1 MNGLCC
7 KQKVTL
13 PLLSWWLIAC
23 FIFLGST
30 VEAKP
35 QENKN
40 LLMNMASDNLM
51 SYWGF
56 DEKPGGN
63 TVLDQSTYGN
73 DGIMKEMNAKNIGVA
88 GRVGSALKFDGTSG
102 YVKVE
107 SRNSLDNWNSMTIA
121 LWINPQGSS
130 VDSYTAIC
138 GTGLGHRSI
147 AGFFALYTSTSPN
160 HLIARITRKSGFSEC
175 SISRCFEMGEW
186 VHVALKWDGK
196 KMYLYKNG
204 VQQGTIG
211 TYSGIVTDS
220 KNMFGIGC
228 VPDRSY
234 RFNGKLDD
242 LRLYNKALSDNQ
254 IMALYRLGEK

>member
-1 MNGLCC
+1 M
-7 KQKVTL
+7 
-13 PLLSWWLIAC
+13 SRWLIAC
-23 FIFLGST
+23 FCFLSPVIGANT
-30 VEAKP
+30 
-35 QENKN
+35 QGN
-40 LLMNMASDNLM
+40 LQIDQTLLKDVAPDNLM
-51 SYWGF
+51 AYWSF

-63 TVLDQSTYGN
+63 TVLDQSIHGN

-107 SRNSLDNWNSMTIA
+107 SGNSLDNWDSMTIA
-121 LWINPQGSS
+121 LWINPEGSS
-130 VDSYTAIC
+130 IDSYTAIC

-175 SISRCFEMGEW
+175 SISRCFKMGEW

-196 KMYLYKNG
+196 NMYLYKNG
-204 VQQGTIG
+204 VQQGTTG
-211 TYSGIVTDS
+211 SYSGKVTDV
-220 KNMFGIGC
+220 KNKFGIGC
-228 VPDRSY
+228 VPDRNY

-242 LRLYNKALSDNQ
+242 LRLYNKALSDDQ
-254 IMALYRLGEK
+254 ILALYQLGK